1 MKKLGIIFG
10 GRSEEHEVSR
20 MSAVSVMSAVNR
32 SEYQIVPIGITKDGR
47 WYLYDGPIEKIE
59 TGEWEAHA
67 VQALE
72 ENPGKYGFSVLGAG
86 GRSLREVI
94 DFALPIVHG
103 TYCEDGKLQ
112 GLLEMAG
119 VPYGGCGVTASAVA
133 MDKIIAKELF
143 EREGIPVC
151 PYVALTSHE
160 LERDAD
166 SAIGRIEEELGY
178 PVYVKPANQG
188 SSVGISKVED
198 RSGILKALRYAAE
211 FDRRILVEKGL
222 SCREL
227 ETAVLGNEDIKA
239 AVVGEII
246 ATEDFYDYDAKYV
259 DDGRPKMRIPADI
272 PAEMSERIRDYAI
285 RGFSAMGGE
294 GFARCDFFLDRA
306 DGQIYLNEIN
316 TIPGFTAFSMFP
328 LLWENA
334 GSAYSDTIE
343 RIIELG
349 YERYYAENHRQA
361 DRQE

>member
-1 MKKLGIIFG
+1 M
-10 GRSEEHEVSR
+10 
-20 MSAVSVMSAVNR
+20 
-32 SEYQIVPIGITKDGR
+32 
-47 WYLYDGPIEKIE
+47 
-59 TGEWEAHA
+59 
-67 VQALE
+67 
-72 ENPGKYGFSVLGAG
+72 
-86 GRSLREVI
+86 
-94 DFALPIVHG
+94 
-103 TYCEDGKLQ
+103 
-112 GLLEMAG
+112 
-119 VPYGGCGVTASAVA
+119 
-133 MDKIIAKELF
+133 
-143 EREGIPVC
+143 
-151 PYVALTSHE
+151 
-160 LERDAD
+160 
-166 SAIGRIEEELGY
+166 
-178 PVYVKPANQG
+178 
-188 SSVGISKVED
+188 
-198 RSGILKALRYAAE
+198 KALRYAAE

-227 ETAVLGNEDIKA
+227 ETAVLGNEEIKA

-259 DDGRPKMRIPADI
+259 DDGKPKMRIPADI